1 MFRKLSFQ
9 PRLSVQGIKLD
20 DTTVSASASDDGAV
34 LEDADGED
42 GAVVDFPD
50 DLGDGVV
57 APAPDEDV
65 AIAVTS
71 DDVPVTGIGQTCHVL
86 GFISLIKD
94 YILFTISQSR

>member
-20 DTTVSASASDDGAV
+20 DPTVSSSASDHGAV

-42 GAVVDFPD
+42 GTVVDLPD
-50 DLGDGVV
+50 DLRDGVV
-57 APAPDEDV
+57 ASAPDEDV

-71 DDVPVTGIGQTCHVL
+71 DDVSVTSIGQTCHVL
-86 GFISLIKD
+86 GLISLIKD
-94 YILFTISQSR
+94 SSFSTQAQTC